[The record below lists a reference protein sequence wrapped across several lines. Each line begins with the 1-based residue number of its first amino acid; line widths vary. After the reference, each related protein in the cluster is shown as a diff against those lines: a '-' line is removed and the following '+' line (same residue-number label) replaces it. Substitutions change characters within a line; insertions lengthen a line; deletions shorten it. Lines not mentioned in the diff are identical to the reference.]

1 MSWRYRFTLLFFLLF
16 LALIITRL
24 FYWQVVRAQ
33 ELSAIAQAQYDQQ
46 VISPAQRGQIKTSD
60 GFTIAADKLAYLV
73 YADPK
78 IVKDKDKESDSL
90 GNFLDIQSA
99 TISALLSEDKFW
111 VPVKSHVDNSV
122 KEKIDAAHLPGVGFE
137 EETVRFYPEA
147 SMAANLLGFV
157 GKDENGNDKGYFGL
171 EGYYDRQLS
180 GKDGVSIV
188 VHDAAGHPILA
199 KMNDSTIRVDGRD
212 LILNIDRRIQFMLD
226 EELKKG
232 IATYGAKSG
241 MAVVM
246 NPKTGGILAMSSFPT
261 FDPVAYQQYSENL
274 YANPLI
280 TNTYEPGSTFKP
292 IIMASAMNEGL
303 VKPDTKC
310 TACSG
315 PVQIGDYAIHTWD
328 DNYFPNTTMND
339 VIVHSDNT
347 GMVFVGEKLG
357 LDRMLDYL
365 QKFGIGDTTGIDLQ
379 GEEAPELHP
388 KNEWYPIDLA
398 TATFGQGITVTPI
411 ELIDAISAI
420 ANNGVRMQPEVVAAV
435 QTPDGQTIPIPP
447 KEIDQPISA
456 TSAQVMTQIMVN
468 AVNNGEAKFAR
479 LKGYDIAGKTGTA
492 QIPVAGHYDPTKTIA
507 SFVGFAPATD
517 PKFVMLVILNQPSS
531 SIYGA
536 ETAAPIF
543 FSVAKDILLYYGI
556 PPSE

>member
-1 MSWRYRFTLLFFLLF
+1 MTWRYRFTLLFFLIVLG
-16 LALIITRL
+16 LIITRL

-33 ELSAIAQAQYDQQ
+33 ELSAIGQAQYDQQ
-46 VISPAQRGQIKTSD
+46 VVSEAQRGEIKTSD
-60 GFTIAADKLAYLV
+60 GFSIAADKLAYLV
-73 YADPK
+73 YANPK
-78 IVKDKDKESDSL
+78 VVKDKDSESDKLSKLLSL
-90 GNFLDIQSA
+90 QSA
-99 TISALLSEDKFW
+99 TVSALLSENKFW
-111 VPVKSHVDNSV
+111 VPIKSHIDNSV
-122 KEKIDAAHLPGVGFE
+122 KEKVDAQHLPGVGFE
-137 EETVRFYPEA
+137 EQTVRYYPEA

-180 GKDGVSIV
+180 GKNGISIV

-199 KMNDSTIRVDGRD
+199 KMNDSTVKVDGRD
-212 LILNIDRRIQFMLD
+212 LVLNVDRRIQFMLD

-241 MAVVM
+241 MAAVM
-246 NPKTGGILAMSSFPT
+246 DPKTGGILAMSSFPT
-261 FDPVAYQQYSENL
+261 FDPTTYQDYSENL
-274 YANPLI
+274 YANPFI
-280 TNTYEPGSTFKP
+280 TSTYEPGSTFKP
-292 IIMASAMNEGL
+292 IIMASAMDAGL

-315 PVQIGDYAIHTWD
+315 PVSIGGYDIHTWD
-328 DNYFPNTTMND
+328 DKYFPNTSMTD

-347 GMVFVGEKLG
+347 GMVYVGEKLG
-357 LDRMLDYL
+357 LDRMVDYL
-365 QKFGIGDTTGIDLQ
+365 QKFGVGDTTGIDLQ
-379 GEEAPELHP
+379 GEEAPEMHQ
-388 KNEWYPIDLA
+388 KDQWYPIDLA

-411 ELIDAISAI
+411 ELLDAISSI
-420 ANNGVRMQPEVVAAV
+420 ANNGKRMQPQVVQAV
-435 QTPDGQTIPIPP
+435 QTPDGQTIQIPP
-447 KEIDQPISA
+447 KQIDQPISA

-479 LKGYDIAGKTGTA
+479 LKGYAIAGKTGTA
-492 QIPVAGHYDPTKTIA
+492 QIPVEGHYDATKTIA
-507 SFVGFAPATD
+507 SFVGFAPAND
-517 PKFVMLVILNQPSS
+517 PKFVMLVVLNEPSA

-543 FSVAKDILLYYGI
+543 FAVAKDILLYYGI